1 MVPAWLR
8 IVTNTP
14 AAGQHPNPLPAALK
28 FRFPATLGRVAYL
41 PPSHLHSV
49 EFIRNFIEGGHMRIH
64 FTRATKILT
73 GALLALGLFAGGYVA
88 GQNRFGQPK
97 TILHVVELKWNPAA
111 TDADKQRALEGI
123 KDMAAKVPGIKNI
136 WIKGER
142 MQPRDFNAAY
152 AIEFRDR
159 DAADAYAESK
169 VHAAWEL
176 QYVPLREAS
185 ISIQVTNP

>member
-1 MVPAWLR
+1 
-8 IVTNTP
+8 
-14 AAGQHPNPLPAALK
+14 
-28 FRFPATLGRVAYL
+28 
-41 PPSHLHSV
+41 
-49 EFIRNFIEGGHMRIH
+49 MRL
-64 FTRATKILT
+64 TRATKIRT
-73 GALLALGLFAGGYVA
+73 GAFLALGLFACGYVA

-111 TDADKQRALEGI
+111 TDAEKQRALDGI

-142 MQPRDFNAAY
+142 LQPRDFSAAY

-169 VHAAWEL
+169 VHAAWEV
-176 QYVPLREAS
+176 QYVPLRESS

>member
-1 MVPAWLR
+1 MP
-8 IVTNTP
+8 
-14 AAGQHPNPLPAALK
+14 
-28 FRFPATLGRVAYL
+28 
-41 PPSHLHSV
+41 
-49 EFIRNFIEGGHMRIH
+49 IRLTH
-64 FTRATKILT
+64 ATKIF
-73 GALLALGLFAGGYVA
+73 ASFLFAVALFASGYVA

-111 TDADKQRALEGI
+111 TDADKQKALDGI
-123 KDMAAKVPGIKNI
+123 KDLAAKVPGIKNI

-169 VHAAWEL
+169 AHAAWEL
-176 QYVPLREAS
+176 QYVPLRETS
-185 ISIQVTNP
+185 ISIQITNP

>member
-1 MVPAWLR
+1 
-8 IVTNTP
+8 
-14 AAGQHPNPLPAALK
+14 
-28 FRFPATLGRVAYL
+28 
-41 PPSHLHSV
+41 
-49 EFIRNFIEGGHMRIH
+49 MRIQ
-64 FTRATKILT
+64 FTSKTKILSAT
-73 GALLALGLFAGGYVA
+73 ILALGLFACGYVA

-111 TDADKQRALEGI
+111 TDADKQRAIDGI

-136 WIKGER
+136 WIKGDR

-169 VHAAWEL
+169 VHAAWEV

-185 ISIQVTNP
+185 ISIQITNP

>member
-1 MVPAWLR
+1 
-8 IVTNTP
+8 
-14 AAGQHPNPLPAALK
+14 
-28 FRFPATLGRVAYL
+28 
-41 PPSHLHSV
+41 
-49 EFIRNFIEGGHMRIH
+49 MRIH
-64 FTRATKILT
+64 FTSTAKILAGT
-73 GALLALGLFAGGYVA
+73 FLALALFASGYLA

-111 TDADKQRALEGI
+111 TDADKQRALDGI

-136 WIKGER
+136 WIKGDR

>member
-1 MVPAWLR
+1 
-8 IVTNTP
+8 
-14 AAGQHPNPLPAALK
+14 
-28 FRFPATLGRVAYL
+28 
-41 PPSHLHSV
+41 
-49 EFIRNFIEGGHMRIH
+49 MRIH

-123 KDMAAKVPGIKNI
+123 KDMAARVPGIKNI

-176 QYVPLREAS
+176 QYVPLRETS